1 MRFEQGSEKV
11 GMINTSSIP
20 VSKPL
25 SVIEDPEI
33 QRTRKILL
41 IILGVCL

>member
-1 MRFEQGSEKV
+1 MQYKQEGEKV
-11 GMINTSSIP
+11 GMINTSWIP

-25 SVIEDPEI
+25 SSTEDPEV